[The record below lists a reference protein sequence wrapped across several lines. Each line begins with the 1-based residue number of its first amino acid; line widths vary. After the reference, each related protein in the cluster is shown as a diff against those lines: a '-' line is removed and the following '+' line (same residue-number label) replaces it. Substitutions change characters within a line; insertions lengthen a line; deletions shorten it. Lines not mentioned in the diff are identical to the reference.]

1 MSRVLI
7 IILCLLGLAITGYII
22 FAHSRNRPVVCPSF
36 SKSCN
41 IVLDSKWS
49 RVFGVKN
56 EITGFLYYVFV
67 FTVTGLSLTSDNL
80 IFVLK
85 GLVILAFLFSAYL
98 TVIQSKKLKHFCFY
112 CICTAIINLLLFLII
127 MLR

>member
-1 MSRVLI
+1 MSSVLI

-22 FAHSRNRPVVCPSF
+22 FAHASNRKVVCPSF

-41 IVLDSKWS
+41 LVLDSKWS

-67 FTVTGLSLTSDNL
+67 FTVTGLSASSN
-80 IFVLK
+80 VLFMLK
-85 GLVILAFLFSAYL
+85 LLVILAVLYSAYL

-112 CICTAIINLLLFLII
+112 CICTAIINFLLFALIV
-127 MLR
+127 L